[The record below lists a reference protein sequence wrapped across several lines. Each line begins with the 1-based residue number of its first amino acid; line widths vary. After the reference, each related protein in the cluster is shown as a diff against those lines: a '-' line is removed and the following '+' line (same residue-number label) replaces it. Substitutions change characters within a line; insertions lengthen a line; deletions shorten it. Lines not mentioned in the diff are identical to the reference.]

1 MWRLKSAGKKGSVKK
16 ARENMQRLESA
27 GNFVTFAKGGKIYGL
42 CKTRGHAERLES
54 VGKE

>member
-1 MWRLKSAGKKGSVKK
+1 MAFEKRWEKGSVQK

-27 GNFVTFAKGGKIYGL
+27 GNFITFAKGGKIYGL